1 MEPSPNFDYAIKELS
16 SLNIELRQKAAN
28 LKKKEKN
35 FLQISDQ
42 WKEYIDNYIKS
53 ETIQMEEQINLVF
66 IYFIFCIANESNA
79 K

>member
-16 SLNIELRQKAAN
+16 SLNIELQQKAAN

-35 FLQISDQ
+35 FLQITDQ

-53 ETIQMEEQINLVF
+53 ETIQMEDQIKLVCLYC
-66 IYFIFCIANESNA
+66 YFIIVNESNA

>member
-16 SLNIELRQKAAN
+16 SLNIELQQKAAN

-35 FLQISDQ
+35 FLQITDQ

-53 ETIQMEEQINLVF
+53 ETIQMEDQIKLVRLYC
-66 IYFIFCIANESNA
+66 YFIIVNESNA